1 MTISDFEFSNNF
13 VLSDVLNKKLFTLP
27 TAYIVVRVSFTA
39 NNQKK
44 HEV

>member
-1 MTISDFEFSNNF
+1 M
-13 VLSDVLNKKLFTLP
+13 LSDESDIFNKRLFTP
-27 TAYIVVRVSFTA
+27 STAFIVVRVSFTA

>member
-1 MTISDFEFSNNF
+1 MISDKTNAF
-13 VLSDVLNKKLFTLP
+13 NKRLFTPL
-27 TAYIVVRVSFTA
+27 TAYLVVRVSFTA